1 MSNNL
6 FSWKKFIIVL
16 LLGVGIWILIPN
28 IIGLKQSFELLN
40 KIKYW
45 ALLLAILS
53 ESFFYI
59 GSTILTQTVLK
70 MTKDTLRFRDI
81 LKISIMDSF
90 SLQFLPFGTLGEATV
105 NYYFYRLKKI
115 RTSHILMMFVS
126 RTITIWLIF
135 AIIYLIGVAFSPTN
149 SQMDTT
155 KMLIIWLI
163 YLVAFIFLFY
173 LIYLYYKKEL
183 LTKRVLRFVN
193 LLNIVI
199 KIFYA
204 KKIPSEKIPPYV
216 DKIYEA
222 TDIMSKNRKLQLSA
236 IFGGLLYWIGDI
248 ACLYFAFLGFGFQPN
263 IAIVIFAYC
272 ITKIIS
278 ILSFIP
284 GGIGIT
290 EASLSL
296 IFIGFGVPPSIS
308 LAAVLVFRLISFWLP
323 IPIGLASFLS
333 LQKNYYKINLQE
345 TNI

>member
-155 KMLIIWLI
+155 KMLIIW
-163 YLVAFIFLFY
+163 
-173 LIYLYYKKEL
+173 
-183 LTKRVLRFVN
+183 
-193 LLNIVI
+193 
-199 KIFYA
+199 
-204 KKIPSEKIPPYV
+204 
-216 DKIYEA
+216 
-222 TDIMSKNRKLQLSA
+222 
-236 IFGGLLYWIGDI
+236 
-248 ACLYFAFLGFGFQPN
+248 
-263 IAIVIFAYC
+263 
-272 ITKIIS
+272 
-278 ILSFIP
+278 
-284 GGIGIT
+284 
-290 EASLSL
+290 
-296 IFIGFGVPPSIS
+296 
-308 LAAVLVFRLISFWLP
+308 
-323 IPIGLASFLS
+323 
-333 LQKNYYKINLQE
+333 
-345 TNI
+345 